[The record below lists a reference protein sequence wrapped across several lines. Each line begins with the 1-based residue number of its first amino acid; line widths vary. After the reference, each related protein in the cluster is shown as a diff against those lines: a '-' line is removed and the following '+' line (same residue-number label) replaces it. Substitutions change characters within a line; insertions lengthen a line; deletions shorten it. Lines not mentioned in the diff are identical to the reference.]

1 MTYVVLEDVVAEEDC
16 PLDNTNPNAI
26 PIYLSMVFLA
36 RWSTREVTV
45 SLDWFLKESRRI
57 FNYVSEFFKSSRMKF
72 IKVLRDICNS
82 AKQLVYSILF
92 LAKRVVYT
100 VLFLAKRVVYTI
112 LFLAKRVVYTVLV
125 FVLRNW
131 KRLVVGAILLAAT
144 VYMFTD
150 VHLSTVMSG
159 VVGGGATMKT
169 SKEKEN
175 NMQKGTYVKAFFMKH
190 GYTYNVDVYE
200 NTRAGLTV
208 RPIGIKR
215 EEASLVVTSEGRPI
229 LAENAMRDI
238 AHNRDHSFALV
249 KGDEL
254 RVISIF
260 DADGNMISA
269 KNEDYAGLLKDTL
282 GITVPPKPVDLDNPM
297 ELDELMQPGCEHLVR
312 NGYCWEEVD
321 KLWKET
327 CHKVSLGQLI
337 NIEWIMMW
345 TWGKLL
351 KKFRINQSDA
361 IDGSQQA
368 AGLMKLAKYLSRVFR
383 DYRYWTFDTIRTAYL
398 KSHKD
403 IDLAEVCD
411 GHVGALSLHIARH
424 VCGMGKKI
432 HVGDIV
438 EITYFTSDGLLKG
451 LAEVVPN
458 NMYEGIDFLLYGD
471 QWKSECSYAHSFLGV
486 DRKAGNDYVKL
497 ESQTLG
503 NIIPFR
509 DLAKGWAKR
518 FIDGV
523 TKKIVSGDIM
533 AALGALRV
541 LGADEDDLRKSS
553 FILKRL
559 ALHEIPATVPY
570 AVNRIWSFLSKQLL
584 KAGELRVEIPGS
596 IRRIATPDIT
606 KINCKVGDIKAG
618 NVVIKGDM
626 ILFSRKDGM
635 EIMLCLG
642 DGDYDDP
649 IIIHHLK
656 GGKVLHN
663 DNGDECGWQGEVLL
677 HRQPNQWGEWI
688 IVNAKSDHVPSDIV
702 NVDMSDHFHKP
713 EPFAKPELA
722 IKSIPDALF
731 QYIEATKEGV
741 EKALRSRIPGKW
753 RNKLHYVDGPYT
765 ALFSWIKKL
774 LVENEARVI
783 RYVDGLRLPDW
794 MHEPNDFLSVAMT
807 MYWDYAKSM
816 AIMLTRSDKKRKAG
830 MDEQDIAIYETRTRN
845 RINANIRGILNK
857 FTHAEKRL
865 IVANLFYIC
874 YVQMP
879 GSEVK
884 DKNGNVVRIRNRM
897 NDGVM
902 NIPGPKCGHKGHCK
916 CFTPDGRFYEVEG
929 VRDVVIDVL
938 ISHGLGCNVE
948 PMSADQIRLAN
959 SVFLDYQ
966 EGVDYQILDTVDSG
980 LINSTVFPMVAH
992 TKVRYF
998 NNTDTSS
1005 RRTVH
1010 IRGGW
1015 VQLAKREYPDTEVA
1029 DLTPTQVAKL
1039 QKTFNDLLPDF
1050 PGKGMQIEVNHN
1062 KLFCQGV
1069 LLAWLPKGE
1078 LIADGCYVLHKV
1090 HADTARV
1097 LVVIDPVTYEIRE
1110 GEGLGSPLPEPTKFS
1125 VVGLYFGD
1133 VDPETLHVGDG
1144 IHFLPEPNNPK
1155 DPNAIAV
1162 YMSKRHLTDRD
1173 DRKLG
1178 YIPAK
1183 HVDEFKRSDWNK
1195 PWLTA
1200 DISNIARNADN
1211 SIAYVNFK

>member
-1 MTYVVLEDVVAEEDC
+1 MLYGIET
-16 PLDNTNPNAI
+16 
-26 PIYLSMVFLA
+26 
-36 RWSTREVTV
+36 RWILCLMYWQWRDSERA
-45 SLDWFLKESRRI
+45 
-57 FNYVSEFFKSSRMKF
+57 FNYSGESFKVSWWLNIVEK
-72 IKVLRDICNS
+72 IKDN
-82 AKQLVYSILF
+82 KYTLF
-92 LAKRVVYT
+92 
-100 VLFLAKRVVYTI
+100 
-112 LFLAKRVVYTVLV
+112 
-125 FVLRNW
+125 
-131 KRLVVGAILLAAT
+131 LVVGSIVLLILLLKPVVAT
-144 VYMFTD
+144 
-150 VHLSTVMSG
+150 G
-159 VVGGGATMKT
+159 VFVAGTGVPIIPTN
-169 SKEKEN
+169 KEKEN
-175 NMQKGTYVKAFFMKH
+175 NMQKGTYVKAFFGHH
-190 GYTYNVDVYE
+190 GYTYQIDVYE
-200 NTRAGLTV
+200 NTRGGLTV
-208 RPIGIKR
+208 RPVGVPR
-215 EEASLVVTSEGRPI
+215 EEASLVTTREGRPI

-238 AHNRDHSFALV
+238 AHNRDHSIALV

-260 DADGNMISA
+260 DADGNVILA
-269 KNEDYAGLLKDTL
+269 ENEDYAGMLKDTL
-282 GITVPPKPVDLDNPM
+282 GITVPPERVDPDNPM
-297 ELDELMQPGCEHLVR
+297 ELDELLQPGCEHLVR
-312 NGYCWEEVD
+312 NGFCWEKVD

-327 CHKVSLGQLI
+327 VNKVSLGQLI
-337 NIEWIMMW
+337 NMEWVMMW

-383 DYRYWTFDTIRTAYL
+383 DYRYWTFKDIRTSYL

-403 IDLAEVCD
+403 LDLAEVCD
-411 GHVGALSLHIARH
+411 GHVGALNLHTARN

-438 EITYFTSDGLLKG
+438 EITYFTPDGLLKG

-458 NMYEGIDFLLYGD
+458 NMYKGVDFLLYGH
-471 QWKSECSYAHSFLGV
+471 QWKSECSYEHSFLGI
-486 DRKAGNDYVKL
+486 DRKKGNNYVNL

-503 NIIPFR
+503 NIVPFR
-509 DLAKGWAKR
+509 ELAKGWAKR
-518 FIDGV
+518 YIDGV

-533 AALGALRV
+533 SALGSLRV
-541 LGADEDDLRKSS
+541 LGVDEEDLRKST

-570 AVNRIWSFLSKQLL
+570 AVNRIWSFLSKQLS
-584 KAGELRVEIPGS
+584 KAGGLRVEIPGS

-635 EIMLCLG
+635 DIMLCLG

-649 IIIHHLK
+649 IIIHHLV
-656 GGKVLHN
+656 GGKVLH
-663 DNGDECGWQGEVLL
+663 DDDGAECGWQGEVLL
-677 HRQPNQWGEWI
+677 HRQPNQWGEWM
-688 IVNAKSDHVPSDIV
+688 IVKAKSDHVPSELLD
-702 NVDMSDHFHKP
+702 VDMSDHFHKP
-713 EPFAKPELA
+713 EPFAKPELS

-741 EKALRSRIPGKW
+741 EKALRSRVPGKW

-774 LVENEARVI
+774 LVENEARVL
-783 RYVDGLRLPDW
+783 RYIDGLRLPDW
-794 MHEPNDFLSVAMT
+794 MHEPNDFLSVART

-816 AIMLTRSDKKRKAG
+816 AIMMDRSNKKRKAG
-830 MDEQDIAIYETRTRN
+830 MDEYDIAIYETRTRN

-857 FTHAEKRL
+857 FTHSEKRL
-865 IVANLFYIC
+865 IVSNLFYIC

-884 DKNGNVVRIRNRM
+884 DGHGNTVRVRTRM

-902 NIPGPKCGHKGHCK
+902 NIPGPKCGHKGNCK
-916 CFTPDGRFYEVEG
+916 CFKPDGRFYEVEG

-938 ISHGLGCNVE
+938 ITNGLGCEVV
-948 PMSADQIRLAN
+948 PMSADELRLAN
-959 SVFLDYQ
+959 GIFYDYQ
-966 EGVDYQILDTVDSG
+966 EGVDYQILDTVDTG
-980 LINSTVFPMVAH
+980 LINSTVFPMVTH
-992 TKVRYF
+992 TKVRYL

-1015 VQLAKREYPDTEVA
+1015 VQLAKREYPDVEPA
-1029 DLTPTQVAKL
+1029 DLTPTQVARL
-1039 QKTFNDLLPDF
+1039 QRTFNDLLPEF
-1050 PGKGMQIEVNHN
+1050 PGKGMQVEVNHN
-1062 KLFCQGV
+1062 KLFCKGV

-1078 LIADGCYVLHKV
+1078 LIADGCYVVHKV

-1110 GEGLGSPLPEPTKFS
+1110 GEGLGSPLPEPTCSSIVGIQFS
-1125 VVGLYFGD
+1125 D
-1133 VDPETLHVGDG
+1133 VDPETLRIGDE
-1144 IHFLPEPNNPK
+1144 LYAVAEPKNLK

-1162 YMSKRHLTDRD
+1162 YTGHGDPIR
-1173 DRKLG
+1173 LG

-1183 HVDEFKRSDWNK
+1183 HVEQFHKQHPVHKHILCNQGNTHFISEIVRY
-1195 PWLTA
+1195 A
-1200 DISNIARNADN
+1200 DGKVAH
-1211 SIAYVNFK
+1211 VNFELLTV